1 MIIFNDE
8 YKKLLEEKK
17 QLENEEEVNKN
28 SELFFIRLCLKKVI
42 LKLIGTRSIDINNI
56 FKELNYFSKSEEIK
70 LIKEYRD
77 YFKNNTDFF
86 PSFIFDD
93 YSELNFKKCIEY
105 KNLGYALNEIEK
117 FYINEVKNKYQK
129 NHI

>member
-1 MIIFNDE
+1 MIIFNGE
-8 YKKLLEEKK
+8 YKKLLEEK
-17 QLENEEEVNKN
+17 EEEVNKN
-28 SELFFIRLCLKKVI
+28 SELFFIRLCLKKII
-42 LKLIGTRSIDINNI
+42 LKLIGTRSIDVNNI
-56 FKELNYFSKSEEIK
+56 FKELNYFSKSEEIE

-93 YSELNFKKCIEY
+93 YSELNFKECIEY
-105 KNLGYALNEIEK
+105 KNLGHTLNEIEK
-117 FYINEVKNKYQK
+117 FYINEVKNKSQK